1 MKPFT
6 TLAAVIFG
14 IMALVHVYRLVTPF
28 AVTVGNH
35 TIGQEISWVAVIVTA
50 VLSYGLFREAKR

>member
-14 IMALVHVYRLVTPF
+14 IMALLHAYRLVTPF
-28 AVTVGNH
+28 AVTVGNRA
-35 TIGQEISWVAVIVTA
+35 IGQEISWVAVIVTA
-50 VLSYGLFREAKR
+50 VLCFGLFREAKR